1 MANYEKRVGQE
12 AAYPISLSLYNC
24 YRTVRHDKR
33 YEEYIAL
40 PLFSSVES
48 PTEISRDFICNVTS
62 SAWDYLAKSGQD
74 GWLERSGDGASLGQ
88 EYGAVSGGIGCQR
101 IAFVND

>member
-1 MANYEKRVGQE
+1 MHRAKPVFPR
-12 AAYPISLSLYNC
+12 AASYGHAKSLFTVEDRTRPYISC
-24 YRTVRHDKR
+24 PDCVW
-33 YEEYIAL
+33 
-40 PLFSSVES
+40 

>member
-1 MANYEKRVGQE
+1 MTSSHAEHRVGLQE
-12 AAYPISLSLYNC
+12 DATTSP
-24 YRTVRHDKR
+24 
-33 YEEYIAL
+33 
-40 PLFSSVES
+40 VES

-101 IAFVND
+101 IAFVNE

>member
-1 MANYEKRVGQE
+1 MLATTDSTSS
-12 AAYPISLSLYNC
+12 P
-24 YRTVRHDKR
+24 RTQ
-33 YEEYIAL
+33 A
-40 PLFSSVES
+40 VES

>member
-1 MANYEKRVGQE
+1 MYEVSNFYSYSGLHLETRGFRLRNSTCE
-12 AAYPISLSLYNC
+12 LHN
-24 YRTVRHDKR
+24 
-33 YEEYIAL
+33 
-40 PLFSSVES
+40 
-48 PTEISRDFICNVTS
+48 
-62 SAWDYLAKSGQD
+62 WDYLAKSGQD

>member
-1 MANYEKRVGQE
+1 MCVCVSRPLIRYSRNY
-12 AAYPISLSLYNC
+12 
-24 YRTVRHDKR
+24 T
-33 YEEYIAL
+33 
-40 PLFSSVES
+40 VES

-62 SAWDYLAKSGQD
+62 SAWNYLAKSGQD
-74 GWLERSGDGASLGQ
+74 GWLERSGDGTSLGQ